1 MVTEAQASPPPP
13 VPDSSAPAQRLVA
26 QAAPV
31 QSLAGR
37 LPVPAA
43 SMAPSPALQAEQ
55 VVAGP
60 PAGQPGSSAPAPQGP
75 APAPLSAPVWPT
87 EQSAQPRPLTGVGEA
102 AAQATGRAL
111 ARPEAR
117 EPLPL
122 GAQAVLSRALGAD
135 VGHVRLIRD
144 AHAAAATA
152 QAAADALAVG
162 DAVLLSPGQDL
173 ASPRGLGLLAHEL
186 THILRDRDP
195 SFVPAVL
202 RAAPSAGPVAPAQP
216 LPTAPGGS
224 PADEETLA
232 EQVEARVGAQS
243 AGQAAGQ
250 PGQAAQGVQSPARA
264 PAAPTPWGDLPAPW
278 EPLPFWDDAPA
289 TPARSG
295 PPRPAPVAR
304 SSVPAGSPAAAPAAG
319 PGSVVRAA
327 STSRSPAAPVA
338 APAPVGGP
346 DPAPRGPD
354 TGSSRRQTR
363 APDLDR
369 LAEQVYAVLKRRL
382 ATEVRRDR

>member
-1 MVTEAQASPPPP
+1 MGQSP
-13 VPDSSAPAQRLVA
+13 
-26 QAAPV
+26 
-31 QSLAGR
+31 
-37 LPVPAA
+37 
-43 SMAPSPALQAEQ
+43 
-55 VVAGP
+55 
-60 PAGQPGSSAPAPQGP
+60 QPH
-75 APAPLSAPVWPT
+75 
-87 EQSAQPRPLTGVGEA
+87 PLTGVSEG

-122 GAQAVLSRALGAD
+122 GAQAALSRALGAD

-152 QAAADALAVG
+152 EAAADALAVG

-202 RAAPSAGPVAPAQP
+202 RAPAGA
-216 LPTAPGGS
+216 APGRSSPQLATPTPSGA

-232 EQVEARVGAQS
+232 EQVEARVSAQS
-243 AGQAAGQ
+243 AARLT
-250 PGQAAQGVQSPARA
+250 PPLSSPATPAGPALRA
-264 PAAPTPWGDLPAPW
+264 SGPTAPWGDLPAPW

-289 TPARSG
+289 VPVRPG
-295 PPRPAPVAR
+295 PPRPAAR
-304 SSVPAGSPAAAPAAG
+304 PSAPASAAPTAAG
-319 PGSVVRAA
+319 GPGAVVRAA
-327 STSRSPAAPVA
+327 STSRSPAAPAQEA
-338 APAPVGGP
+338 APASSPE
-346 DPAPRGPD
+346 PAARGPD
-354 TGSSRRQTR
+354 TGSSRRQGR

-382 ATEVRRDR
+382 ATEMRRDR